1 MLDHQ
6 EAVQRLIQVS
16 PDLYER
22 LIDYWKEISDKSTA
36 IGDFCVLAQYVH
48 DAMSYGWP
56 IALPETLR
64 LIEQFLD
71 QGDEEV
77 QAASGRFLQELLE
90 RQTQPETWAPHLGSR
105 SRELVRAL
113 DERLGRW
120 TPGLYPEL
128 ESGI

>member
-1 MLDHQ
+1 MLDHE

-48 DAMSYGWP
+48 DALSYDWS
-56 IALPETLR
+56 IDLPEILC

-71 QGDEEV
+71 QGNEEV
-77 QAASGRFLQELLE
+77 RAASGRFLQELLE
-90 RQTQPETWAPHLGSR
+90 REIQPEAWTPHLGAR
-105 SRELVRAL
+105 SRELVRAS

-120 TPGLYPEL
+120 TPGLYPDL
-128 ESGI
+128 ESGL